1 MRRPPKP
8 KIAGSNPA
16 GCAINSNRPCVGF
29 DLCCAMSQVLDHPAF
44 VAPPAPCGPSPPV
57 GANVLRFIPKFC
69 NIRLPVAGLEIIL
82 PHGGK
87 CRVATKGI
95 ILGRW
100 WQPPKK
106 PWSWYLYPKRYIKE
120 HAEYLLHSSHH
131 LPILIC
137 LQNLR

>member
-16 GCAINSNRPCVGF
+16 GCAINSNRPFAGF
-29 DLCCAMSQVLDHPAF
+29 DLCCAMSQVLQHPALCCGAGNKS
-44 VAPPAPCGPSPPV
+44 APLPKWIATV
-57 GANVLRFIPKFC
+57 GRK
-69 NIRLPVAGLEIIL
+69 
-82 PHGGK
+82 
-87 CRVATKGI
+87 TKGV

-100 WQPPKK
+100 RQPPKK

-120 HAEYLLHSSHH
+120 HAEYLLQLSHH

-137 LQNLR
+137 LQTLRQRLSVATPNWFPALA